1 VKRIPLAAALL
12 LACCSTVSHV
22 VSPFGK
28 YDGRWVA
35 NLPAHSEACCPS
47 RLVLDVD
54 GHKVS
59 GETTDCH
66 GTHGLVGKVDRAG
79 AATLTMEGASG
90 GAQFG
95 GENFSARL
103 SSCPLAIDG
112 SHGG

>member
-1 VKRIPLAAALL
+1 MRIVLVAAVL
-12 LACCSTVSHV
+12 LAGCGTVNSV

-54 GHKVS
+54 GHKIS
-59 GETTDCH
+59 GETTDCR
-66 GTHGLVGKVDRAG
+66 GTHGLVGKVDRG
-79 AATLTMEGASG
+79 GGATLRLENATGT
-90 GAQFG
+90 AQFG
-95 GENFSARL
+95 GEIFSASL
-103 SSCPLAIDG
+103 SSCPLAING